1 MAAALGLRAD
11 HRRRPAALQSHQDVQ
26 RRREARQ
33 PSPRCAHLAAGAV
46 PAAALPSPLLCPHCC
61 PAGYYNYCASTPA
74 AITEGDRRRS
84 SHQARTHSSPT
95 GSVPAAAAAAAAEE
109 ACAQLLAD
117 GTPPGAASPTSVV
130 AAAQQNMWESAALTP
145 AVRVLMVGG
154 LWVSAPGDRA
164 FLRALHGR
172 CRRLGGAWQVTSTG
186 WAAVLACQ
194 SCRCLDRE
202 PASSE
207 A

>member
-1 MAAALGLRAD
+1 MAAALGVRAD
-11 HRRRPAALQSHQDVQ
+11 HRRRPASLQPHQDVQ

-61 PAGYYNYCASTPA
+61 PAGSTCTPA
-74 AITEGDRRRS
+74 AITERGRRRS

-117 GTPPGAASPTSVV
+117 GTPRGAASPTSIV
-130 AAAQQNMWESAALTP
+130 AAAQQDMWKSAALTP
-145 AVRVLMVGG
+145 AVRVLLVGG

-164 FLRALHGR
+164 FLRALYGR
-172 CRRLGGAWQVTSTG
+172 CHRLGGQPCW
-186 WAAVLACQ
+186 
-194 SCRCLDRE
+194 
-202 PASSE
+202 PASHATALIENLQVQRRS
-207 A
+207 AWLSQVQFTQA